1 MNSESP
7 FLVLAADT
15 FTPLSTSG
23 AIQLHD
29 LAASLSHTA
38 DLLVI
43 APHQGFAGSFALDEE
58 NGFRV
63 LRVTT
68 PPTKDVNYFRRV
80 MGELLMPFF
89 MWRAI
94 QKTSYRNRRCAGII
108 WYSPTIFLGPLVAK
122 LKRLHG
128 CRSYLILRD
137 LFPDWAVDAG
147 VMRKGPAYRVLKWV
161 ESYQY
166 RQADVIGVQTPAN
179 LPHLAPWD
187 DGSRRI
193 EVLPNWLA
201 PAVSAPCSL
210 DVSQTALAGRRIFVY
225 AGNMGVAQDMQ
236 LIIDMAASMRS
247 RSDWGFLFVGRGSET
262 EAICR
267 RIAQDGLD
275 NVVLCDEIQPQEIPG
290 LFAQCHVGIVAL
302 DPRHTTH
309 NIPGKFIAY
318 MRSGLPVLARVNR
331 GNDLTALIN
340 QSRVGVAVD
349 DPGLDALIV
358 AASTLTAMTADE
370 LALASAR
377 AKALWEAEY
386 SAESCAA
393 QISAGLSEAVVTERT
408 L

>member
-1 MNSESP
+1 MNYLLIADAYEPATIS
-7 FLVLAADT
+7 AAQ
-15 FTPLSTSG
+15 
-23 AIQLHD
+23 QLHD
-29 LAASLSHTA
+29 LVTYLAKADAATVTVLIPDASGGRLPP
-38 DLLVI
+38 VEV
-43 APHQGFAGSFALDEE
+43 QGNITLIRARCPE
-58 NGFRV
+58 
-63 LRVTT
+63 
-68 PPTKDVNYFRRV
+68 TKNIHHLRRV
-80 MGELLMPFF
+80 VAEFLLPLFLH
-89 MWRAI
+89 RAL
-94 QKTSYRNRRCAGII
+94 KKSPDKSRTWHGII

-147 VMRKGPAYRVLKWV
+147 VMRKGLAYRVLKWV

-179 LPHLAPWD
+179 LPHLTPWN
-187 DGSRRI
+187 DGTRRI

-225 AGNMGVAQDMQ
+225 AGNMGVAQDMGP
-236 LIIDMAASMRS
+236 IIDLAASMRG
-247 RSDWGFLFVGRGSET
+247 RRDWGFLFVGRGSET
-262 EAICR
+262 ETIR
-267 RIAQDGLD
+267 QRIVQDGLD

-340 QSRVGVAVD
+340 QGRVGVAVD
-349 DPGLDALIV
+349 DPGLDALIA

-370 LALASAR
+370 LASASAR

-393 QISAGLSEAVVTERT
+393 QIRAGLAYTAYR
-408 L
+408 